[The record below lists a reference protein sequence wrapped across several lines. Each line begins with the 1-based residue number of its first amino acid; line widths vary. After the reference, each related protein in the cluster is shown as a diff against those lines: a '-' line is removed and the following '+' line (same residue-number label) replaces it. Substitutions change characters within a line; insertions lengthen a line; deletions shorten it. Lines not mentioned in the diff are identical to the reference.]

1 MMMYQKPSMWS
12 VRPRGA
18 LAQQGTPFR
27 VKVSECS
34 SGGLGPRHTTDET
47 LIRSF
52 RGEELFRQREALL
65 MQSYSSL
72 SSFFLSNDFPQVI
85 TKPTAHKYR
94 QWSFRT
100 ESIYPSVNHP
110 SIHLSICVSVC
121 HIWLTDWGF
130 FYFFIFFFIYVFM
143 KKV

>member
-1 MMMYQKPSMWS
+1 MMMYQKPSIGS
-12 VRPRGA
+12 VRPRGV
-18 LAQQGTPFR
+18 LAQQGTLLR

-72 SSFFLSNDFPQVI
+72 SSFFLGTDFPQVM
-85 TKPTAHKYR
+85 TKPTAHKHR

-100 ESIYPSVNHP
+100 ESNSPKR
-110 SIHLSICVSVC
+110 L
-121 HIWLTDWGF
+121 
-130 FYFFIFFFIYVFM
+130 
-143 KKV
+143 

>member
-1 MMMYQKPSMWS
+1 MMMYQKRSMWS

-18 LAQQGTPFR
+18 LAQQGSPFC

-110 SIHLSICVSVC
+110 SIHLSICVTYWNVFCFVFLFFSF
-121 HIWLTDWGF
+121 LLYSFLF
-130 FYFFIFFFIYVFM
+130 FYLFYF
-143 KKV
+143 